1 MFPSMRR
8 HLQQISYERAIDIL
22 RKTTNAVLAIRDDIT
37 GYTYA
42 VPVSPVYDEGHLY
55 IHSAPMGHKIA
66 ALKANPKVSL
76 CVIEKDE
83 IHPETL
89 TSHFRSVIVFGTAR
103 FVTEPKEKL
112 AVLDKLIDKFAP
124 DFRKE
129 ENFHRAKICEK
140 KNIMQHCHIFPRKP
154 GKMGQNDE
162 RPLGRS

>member
-8 HLQQISYERAIDIL
+8 HLQQISHERAIDIL

-42 VPVSPVYDEGHLY
+42 VPVSPVYDE
-55 IHSAPMGHKIA
+55 

-129 ENFHRAKICEK
+129 GEAEAHQKLTYIAI
-140 KNIMQHCHIFPRKP
+140 IDITIDHIT
-154 GKMGQNDE
+154 GKE
-162 RPLGRS
+162 AIELVEH

>member
-8 HLQQISYERAIDIL
+8 HLQQLSQERVTDIL
-22 RKTTNAVLAIRDDIT
+22 RKTNNAVLAIRDDVT

-42 VPVSPVYDEGHLY
+42 VPVSPLYDDNHIY

-89 TSHFRSVIVFGTAR
+89 TSHFRSVIAFGTAR
-103 FVTEPKEKL
+103 FITDPKEKL
-112 AVLDKLIDKFAP
+112 TVLEKLVEKFAP
-124 DFRKE
+124 DFHKE
-129 ENFHRAKICEK
+129 GEAEAHQKLNYVAIIDITIDH
-140 KNIMQHCHIFPRKP
+140 MT
-154 GKMGQNDE
+154 GKE
-162 RPLGRS
+162 SIELVEH

>member
-83 IHPETL
+83 IHGPLRYRTKRK
-89 TSHFRSVIVFGTAR
+89 TCR
-103 FVTEPKEKL
+103 
-112 AVLDKLIDKFAP
+112 
-124 DFRKE
+124 FRKTY
-129 ENFHRAKICEK
+129 RQICSGFSK
-140 KNIMQHCHIFPRKP
+140 R
-154 GKMGQNDE
+154 
-162 RPLGRS
+162 GRS

>member
-103 FVTEPKEKL
+103 FINEPQEKL

-129 ENFHRAKICEK
+129 GEAEAHQKLTYIAI
-140 KNIMQHCHIFPRKP
+140 IDITIDHIT
-154 GKMGQNDE
+154 GKE
-162 RPLGRS
+162 AIELVEH

>member
-1 MFPSMRR
+1 MFPNMRR
-8 HLQQISYERAIDIL
+8 HLQQISQERSIDIL
-22 RKTTNAVLAIRDDIT
+22 RKTTNAVLAIFDNIT

-89 TSHFRSVIVFGTAR
+89 TSYFRSVIVFGTAR
-103 FVTEPKEKL
+103 FVTDPKEKL
-112 AVLDKLIDKFAP
+112 ADKFAP
-124 DFRKE
+124 DYRKE
-129 ENFHRAKICEK
+129 GEAEAHQKLAYVAIIDIAIE
-140 KNIMQHCHIFPRKP
+140 HIT
-154 GKMGQNDE
+154 GKE
-162 RPLGRS
+162 AIELVEH